1 MSHATDAP
9 QGVLAES
16 RDYRPM
22 LPQSTLGWVAAVF
35 ALLGLAS
42 FFVLPLITTL
52 FRETYPITDTFVMP
66 VIMVVLVDPAAALN
80 AAAVIR
86 HERSVTNLVALVLTA
101 ASGAFVTFMVVG
113 EGLGGA

>member
-52 FRETYPITDTFVMP
+52 FRETYPITDTFVI
-66 VIMVVLVDPAAALN
+66 IMVVLVDLAAALN

-101 ASGAFVTFMVVG
+101 ASGAFVTFIVVG